1 MRILI
6 TAGPTYEYIDQVRYL
21 ANMSSGKMGYEL
33 AKAAKGQGHQ
43 VTLISGPTALPVPKG
58 VRLIKVTSAKQMH
71 QAVMKAYAKTDAVIM
86 AAAVSDYTPAHCFK
100 GKLKK
105 ARRTLNLKLIPTID
119 ILKKLGQNK
128 GKKVLIGFALEVAN
142 GKRNALKKLRQ
153 KNLDYVVLN
162 SPDAFGSD
170 KSTVEIY
177 SNPSPFRSPNGTKD
191 GRHGLVKRLGNTS
204 KKHISGFIVGLLNT

>member
-1 MRILI
+1 MNILI
-6 TAGPTYEYIDQVRYL
+6 TAGPTYEYIDRVRYL

-43 VTLISGPTALPVPKG
+43 VTLISGPTGLKAPVG
-58 VRLIKVTSAKQMH
+58 VRLVKVISASQMY
-71 QAVMKAYAKTDAVIM
+71 QAVMKVYPKADAVIM

-100 GKLKK
+100 GKIKK
-105 ARRTLNLKLIPTID
+105 TSKRFNLKLIPTVD
-119 ILKKLGQNK
+119 ILRKLGQRK
-128 GKKVLIGFALEVAN
+128 GKRVLIGFALETDN
-142 GKRNALKKLRQ
+142 GRRNALKKLRQ

-177 SNPSPFRSPNGTKD
+177 SRQGLVAPK
-191 GRHGLVKRLGNTS
+191 RHGALMALIKRFSNTS
-204 KKHISGFIVGLLNT
+204 KKQISGFIVGLVSVY

>member
-1 MRILI
+1 
-6 TAGPTYEYIDQVRYL
+6 
-21 ANMSSGKMGYEL
+21 MSSGKMGYEL

-43 VTLISGPTALPVPKG
+43 VTLISGPTGLKAPVG
-58 VRLIKVTSAKQMH
+58 VRLVKVISASQMY
-71 QAVMKAYAKTDAVIM
+71 QAVMKVYPKTDAVIM

-100 GKLKK
+100 GKIKK
-105 ARRTLNLKLIPTID
+105 TSKRFNLKLIPTVD
-119 ILKKLGQNK
+119 ILRKLGQSK
-128 GKKVLIGFALEVAN
+128 GKRVLIGFALEVAN
-142 GKRNALKKLRQ
+142 GKRNALKKLRA

-177 SNPSPFRSPNGTKD
+177 SRV
-191 GRHGLVKRLGNTS
+191 GLVKRFSNTS

>member
-6 TAGPTYEYIDQVRYL
+6 TAGPTYEYIDRVRYL

-33 AKAAKGQGHQ
+33 ARAAKGQGHK
-43 VTLISGPTALPVPKG
+43 VTLVSGPTALTAPKG
-58 VRLIKVTSAKQMH
+58 VRLVKVTSAKQMY
-71 QAVMKAYAKTDAVIM
+71 QAVMKAYTKTDAIIM
-86 AAAVSDYTPAHCFK
+86 AAAVSDYSPAHCFN

-105 ARRTLNLKLIPTID
+105 TGRALKLKLIPTVD
-119 ILKKLGQNK
+119 ILRKLGQSK
-128 GKKVLIGFALEVAN
+128 GKRVLIGFALEVAN
-142 GKRNALKKLRQ
+142 GKRNALKKLRA

-177 SNPSPFRSPNGTKD
+177 SRV
-191 GRHGLVKRLGNTS
+191 GLVKRFSNTS